1 MPSNAQHRDFSKLC
15 PLIGVFQAI
24 PSVQLDNNV
33 GSPTT
38 FPLTYPIDRYTAMTP
53 SYALC
58 GVCLWVEK
66 LIAHPARSP
75 VLSRKVMRLHYDW
88 CHTALA
94 NYRYTKKLGGS
105 DGYRILTKWARR

>member
-24 PSVQLDNNV
+24 PSVQLDYNV

-38 FPLTYPIDRYTAMTP
+38 FPLIYPIDRYTAMTP

-58 GVCLWVEK
+58 GVCLWWRSQLLIPPGLQSFHAK
-66 LIAHPARSP
+66 LCAYIMIGVA
-75 VLSRKVMRLHYDW
+75 
-88 CHTALA
+88 
-94 NYRYTKKLGGS
+94 
-105 DGYRILTKWARR
+105 